1 MTIGQ
6 TSIKLDTI
14 IEHALRRAGI
24 SAESQTPSIVET
36 AKNNLFFILT
46 NFANKGMTYWCVDE
60 QLLTIEEGKPSIA
73 MPTGTIDIYNA
84 NYRRMTET
92 TGTDTTDTM
101 EIVRQFDAETST
113 VMFQFSSSYVGVV
126 TIATSDDGVTYSDH
140 STFTHDGTNKWYT
153 VADLLSTTYL
163 KFYSAASMTVDSLVT
178 VSGYTDVAMY
188 RMNRDQYAT
197 MPNKMTPGEPLQ
209 YWFDRQVNP
218 TMNLWPAPNSASTAN
233 CIQVYRNHQISDVGG
248 LDEELNIPN
257 RWLEATIW
265 GLAENLAFEIP
276 GVQAE
281 RANMCIQKA
290 AMTLNDAQVEER
302 DNSPIQWGVN
312 IGVYNA

>member
-6 TSIKLDTI
+6 TSITLDKI

-24 SAESQTPSIVET
+24 SAESQTPSNVET

-60 QLLTIEEGKPSIA
+60 QLLTLTESQSSVA

-84 NYRRMTET
+84 NYRRMTAS
-92 TGTDTTDTM
+92 TGTDTTDTS
-101 EIVRQFDAETST
+101 EIVRQFDEETTT
-113 VMFQFSSSYVGVV
+113 VMLQLDSTYVGDV
-126 TIATSDDGVTYSDH
+126 TLATSDDGITYTDVTTIS
-140 STFTHDGTNKWYT
+140 HDGTQKWY
-153 VADLLSTTYL
+153 VLANEITTAYL
-163 KFYSAASMTVDSLVT
+163 KLYAVDPLTFDSLIT
-178 VSGYTDVAMY
+178 VSSFSDIPMY

-197 MPNKMTPGEPLQ
+197 MPNKFSKGDPLQ

-218 TMNLWPAPNSASTAN
+218 TMNLWPTPNEAASSN
-233 CIQVYRNHQISDVGG
+233 CIQVYRNHQIADVGK
-248 LDEELNIPN
+248 LDEELQIPN

-290 AMTLNDAQVEER
+290 ASTLNDAQTEER

-312 IGVYNA
+312 IGVYTS